1 MTSFASQRPWVL
13 TVLMRKREMW
23 SGWRIKW
30 FAQLRLG
37 CFICGLAIFLLFII
51 SLLCSRSF
59 SHEVNFNCRVFRQ
72 EPIFDRMICVFPL
85 VCKMVNGKLTDRG
98 QTREN
103 EKGART
109 EICPALT
116 SGNLNG
122 DAPVSS
128 YLFTS
133 STGRIGVRTALK
145 YGTKPIGYMTLHV
158 RDRRGAAW
166 LSQKSRRHNL
176 YSVCVNRSPT
186 RYGFR
191 AGAKAIRYSMNIY
204 SICDS
209 PVSRSARCSVA
220 LLQKS
225 RRNHRSCVWTEALS
239 IMVFAPA
246 QRLSDIVSTWV
257 LTFTGLKFNVLRI
270 Q

>member
-13 TVLMRKREMW
+13 TVLMRKPEMW

-59 SHEVNFNCRVFRQ
+59 SHEVNFNCQVFRQ

-166 LSQKSRRHNL
+166 LCHR
-176 YSVCVNRSPT
+176 NRAAT
-186 RYGFR
+186 TF
-191 AGAKAIRYSMNIY
+191 I
-204 SICDS
+204 
-209 PVSRSARCSVA
+209 
-220 LLQKS
+220 Q
-225 RRNHRSCVWTEALS
+225 CVWTEALPG
-239 IMVFAPA
+239 MVFAPA
-246 QRLSDIVSTWV
+246 QKLFGIVWTSIRYVTLQFRDPRGAASPCYRNRAEITV
-257 LTFTGLKFNVLRI
+257 LVCEQKPCPLWFSRRRKGYPI
-270 Q
+270 